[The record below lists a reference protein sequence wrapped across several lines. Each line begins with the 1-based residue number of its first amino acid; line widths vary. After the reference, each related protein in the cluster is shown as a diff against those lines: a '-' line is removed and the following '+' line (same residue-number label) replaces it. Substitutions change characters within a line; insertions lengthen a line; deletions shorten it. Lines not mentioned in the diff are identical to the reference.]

1 MKQIKSF
8 NLTDEQIDMIREL
21 STAFQCSASEVV
33 GRAIEFNYARYFKDM
48 DKGSKC

>member
-33 GRAIEFNYARYFKDM
+33 GRAIEFDYARYFKDM

>member
-8 NLTDEQIDMIREL
+8 NLTDEQIEMIREL

-33 GRAIEFNYARYFKDM
+33 GRAIEMSYVKYVKTM